1 MNVTYKYHTNN
12 ASLYIME
19 LDIIKL
25 IFITG
30 FSTTYPLGA
39 LFPIQP
45 AVGFAGASTGRLA
58 FSRRSRRCRSASA
71 RARARDL
78 VISMDV
84 WWMKNRQKDWI

>member
-25 IFITG
+25 IFRTG

-39 LFPIQP
+39 ESHPTRRTSLGLRREDWPSR
-45 AVGFAGASTGRLA
+45 VGAAAAAPLQRGPGRGT
-58 FSRRSRRCRSASA
+58 
-71 RARARDL
+71 
-78 VISMDV
+78 
-84 WWMKNRQKDWI
+84 W